1 MFEFAIE
8 LMTDF
13 IDLIPVFIPFILV
26 MNLMSSL
33 IWGDR

>member
-1 MFEFAIE
+1 MFDFAVE
-8 LMTDF
+8 LMTGF